1 MTETR
6 AEPIWQ
12 RVISSLGRSYCAVP
26 SFPVSPPV
34 DAWDLLIGS
43 LGPTAEAPPGD
54 RVTLRLVPKVDDSS
68 YSAGHSP
75 DHVGRS
81 LVGNVIAALVG
92 LGVLVG
98 GIFWVVAQ
106 SSTPPAPRST
116 PPAVVRPAPAMM
128 IVHLKNAGAR
138 PAATR

>member
-26 SFPVSPPV
+26 SFPVSPPM
-34 DAWDLLIGS
+34 DGFDLLAGS
-43 LGPTAEAPPGD
+43 PGPTAEASSGE
-54 RVTLRLVPKVDDSS
+54 RVTLRLVPDIDDSS
-68 YSAGHSP
+68 YAAGHSP

-92 LGVLVG
+92 LGILVG
-98 GIFWVVAQ
+98 GIFWVVSQA
-106 SSTPPAPRST
+106 STPPAPRHA
-116 PPAVVRPAPAMM
+116 PPAVIRPAPGLA
-128 IVHLKNAGAR
+128 ILR
-138 PAATR
+138 